1 MRSSNR
7 RAQDADQVACPGFI
21 TDLVLRCGRGDAGA
35 LARLLDLLY
44 APVAHRVA
52 ELSPTDRTD
61 DLVVEVFSRLWRD
74 ASDYRPGPGN
84 GPVEWVL
91 QLAES
96 VASRRRAPAGC

>member
-7 RAQDADQVACPGFI
+7 RAQVAEQAACPGFI

-44 APVAHRVA
+44 APVAHRVE
-52 ELSPTDRTD
+52 ELSPEACTD
-61 DLVVEVFSRLWRD
+61 DLVVEVFGRLWRD
-74 ASDYRPGPGN
+74 APGYRPGPGA

-91 QLAES
+91 QLAEG
-96 VASRRRAPAGC
+96 VACRGRAPAGC